1 MGQVIYVLLGPA
13 SDSGRRDRPIRTGRR
28 DKPII
33 QLPSVALRVAIM
45 VGIAV
50 VLFAIILF
58 RLWFLQ
64 ILSGQQFVVRANDN
78 RLRSVKLVA
87 PRGAIT
93 DRNGVAIV
101 ENRPGLAVGFRLMDV
116 PDGQLDAE
124 VERLARVLD
133 VRPGKIRTE
142 IMDHLRPSWPAEIP
156 LTWKKIVA
164 GEGVSYDLIVVKE
177 DVSRGAMSYI
187 LEHIATF
194 PGVEI
199 RKNYLRSYPRGS
211 LAAHL
216 LGNMGEVSKEQL
228 KEHRFKGYSAGDVV
242 GQGGLEWSYDR
253 WLRGRDGVA
262 KVEVDALGR
271 PKRHDPVPGGRL
283 PEPGDTLVTTIDA
296 KVQAKA
302 EEALRYAIDLA
313 HSDGRY
319 RAAGGAALV
328 LDVKTGEV
336 IAMASFPTFDPA
348 AWVGGIS
355 TKDFKKL
362 ADPQANRPLL
372 NRAIQ
377 EQKAVGSTFKVVD
390 AIAGLE
396 EGVISPYTGFFC
408 DGSFKPPI
416 ASDKTVWNCWALLG
430 HGSLDLVPAITQSCD
445 VYFYNVGYLF
455 YQRKGTELE
464 DWAMRLG
471 MGKLTGIDV
480 PGEVAGR
487 VPTPAWRR
495 SYFESEVDKIW
506 TPGNSINLA
515 IGQGDLEA
523 TPLQLAVTY
532 AAIANGGYVVQPHI
546 GKKIVDQSGKMVRDL
561 QAAKPRKVD
570 ISQSTLDVVRRG
582 LYEAA
587 NSATGTSSAVFAG
600 YPVQVAGKTGTAEVF
615 GSGDYAW
622 YASYAPA
629 NDPKYAVVVMVEQGG
644 HGGTVAA
651 PATRLIYDAL
661 FKLKSDK
668 VTGAVRSD

>member
-1 MGQVIYVLLGPA
+1 MICVLLGLGN
-13 SDSGRRDRPIRTGRR
+13 DSGRRDRPIRSGRR
-28 DKPII
+28 DRPII
-33 QLPSVALRVAIM
+33 QLPSVALRVAVM

-64 ILSGQQFVVRANDN
+64 ILSGQQFVTQANDN

-93 DRNGVAIV
+93 DRNGVVIV
-101 ENRPGLAVGFRLMDV
+101 DNRPGLAVGLRLMDV
-116 PDGQLDAE
+116 PAGQLDAE
-124 VERLARVLD
+124 TVSLARVLHS
-133 VRPGKIRTE
+133 RPAKFRSE

-156 LTWKKIVA
+156 LTWTRVVA
-164 GEGVSYDLIVVKE
+164 GGAASYDLIVVKE
-177 DVSRGAMSYI
+177 NVSRKAMSYI
-187 LEHIATF
+187 LEHIASF

-199 RKNYLRSYPRGS
+199 RKDYLRSYPHGS

-216 LGNMGEVSKEQL
+216 LGNMGEITKEQL

-271 PKRHDPVPGGRL
+271 PKQHAPVPGGRL

-296 KVQAKA
+296 KVQAKT

-313 HSDGRY
+313 HSGGKY
-319 RAAGGAALV
+319 KAAGGAALV

-336 IAMASFPTFDPA
+336 VAMASYPTFDPTV
-348 AWVGGIS
+348 WVGGIS
-355 TKDFKKL
+355 TKDYKKL
-362 ADPQANRPLL
+362 ADPHANRPLL

-390 AIAGLE
+390 AVAGLE
-396 EGVISPYTGFFC
+396 EGAISPYTTFFC
-408 DGSFKPPI
+408 NGSFKAPI
-416 ASDKTVWNCWALLG
+416 AYDKTVWHCWLPGG
-430 HGSLDLVPAITQSCD
+430 HGTLDLVQAITQSCD

-471 MGKLTGIDV
+471 MGKPTGIDV

-495 SYFESEVDKIW
+495 SYFQSEVDQQW
-506 TPGNSINLA
+506 TPGNSINLS
-515 IGQGDLEA
+515 IGQGDFEA

-532 AAIANGGYVVQPHI
+532 AAIANGGSIVQPHI
-546 GKKIVDQSGKMVRDL
+546 GKKIVDPQGKMVRDL
-561 QAAKPRKVD
+561 QAAKPHKID

-587 NSATGTSSAVFAG
+587 NSPTGTSSAVFAG
-600 YPVQVAGKTGTAEVF
+600 YPIQVAGKTGTAEVF
-615 GSGDYAW
+615 GSDDYAW

-629 NDPKYAVVVMVEQGG
+629 NDPKYVVVVMVEQGG
-644 HGGTVAA
+644 HGGSVSA
-651 PATRLIYDAL
+651 PATRLIYDSL
-661 FKLKSDK
+661 FHVKSGK
-668 VTGAVRSD
+668 ITGAVRSD

>member
-1 MGQVIYVLLGPA
+1 VICVLLGPA
-13 SDSGRRDRPIRTGRR
+13 SDSGRRNRSIRTGRR

-50 VLFAIILF
+50 VLFAVILF

-64 ILSGQQFVVRANDN
+64 ILSGQQFVAQANDN

-87 PRGAIT
+87 PRGTIT
-93 DRNGVAIV
+93 DRKGETIV
-101 ENRPGLAVGFRLMDV
+101 QNRPGLAVGVRLMDV
-116 PDGQLDAE
+116 PAGQLDSE
-124 VERLARVLD
+124 VVGLAGVLHMNPGRVRGD
-133 VRPGKIRTE
+133 IV
-142 IMDHLRPSWPAEIP
+142 DHLRPSWPTGVPIG
-156 LTWKKIVA
+156 WKAVVDGKV
-164 GEGVSYDLIVVKE
+164 ESLDLVVVKE
-177 DVSRGAMSYI
+177 DASRKVVSYL
-187 LEHIATF
+187 LEHRLSF

-199 RKNYLRSYPRGS
+199 QKNYLRDYPQGDF
-211 LAAHL
+211 AAQL
-216 LGNMGEVSKEQL
+216 LGNLGEITKEQL
-228 KEHRFKGYSAGDVV
+228 KEQRFKGYSAGDVV
-242 GQGGLEWSYDR
+242 GQGGLEWSFDR
-253 WLRGRDGVA
+253 WLRGRDGTA

-283 PEPGDTLVTTIDA
+283 QQPGDTLVTTLDA

-319 RAAGGAALV
+319 KAAGGAALV

-336 IAMASFPTFDPA
+336 IAMASFPTFDPKV
-348 AWVGGIS
+348 WVGGIS
-355 TKDFKKL
+355 TKDYKQL
-362 ADPQANRPLL
+362 ADPHANRPLL

-396 EGVISPYTGFFC
+396 EGAISPYTSFFC
-408 DGSFKPPI
+408 DGSFKAPI
-416 ASDKTVWNCWALLG
+416 AYDNTVWHCWATDG
-430 HGSLDLVPAITQSCD
+430 HGSLDLLQAITQSCD

-464 DWAMRLG
+464 DWAVRLG
-471 MGKLTGIDV
+471 MGRPTGIDV

-495 SYFESEVDKIW
+495 SYFESEVDQQW
-506 TPGNSINLA
+506 TPGNSINLS
-515 IGQGDLEA
+515 IGQGDLEV

-532 AAIANGGYVVQPHI
+532 AAIANGGYIVQPHV
-546 GKKIVDQSGKMVRDL
+546 GKKIVDPQGKMVRDL
-561 QAAKPRKVD
+561 QTAKPRKVD

-587 NSATGTSSAVFAG
+587 NSVTGTSSAVFAG

-615 GSGDYAW
+615 GADDYAW

-629 NDPKYAVVVMVEQGG
+629 DDPRYAVVVMVEQGG

-661 FKLKSDK
+661 FNVRSEK